1 MLNHPPISCA
11 IQYTSEPAGIMA
23 VAGAMTQSCCPGK
36 LAKTTAEPPELA
48 GPPSLPAAV
57 SSTAGFAKTSAQK
70 VLRISAS
77 AAGAEKQLRRQPDS
91 TPAAAGLG
99 CPTQPKCL
107 TSDLALTDASFA
119 ERTANV

>member
-11 IQYTSEPAGIMA
+11 IQYTSEPAAVMA
-23 VAGAMTQSCCPGK
+23 VAGAMTQPCPCCPGK

-57 SSTAGFAKTSAQK
+57 SSTAGFAKTSVQK

-77 AAGAEKQLRRQPDS
+77 AEGAEKLLRRQPDS
-91 TPAAAGLG
+91 TPAGLG